1 MKLCVP
7 IPCFFKNVD
16 FCDAIERVAGLGFDA
31 VETYNWKTLD
41 LPRVRKTL
49 ERTGVKLLSMC
60 TTSFNMTDPDHRG
73 EWLSGLEESCQA
85 AEYLGVKKL
94 ITQVGQ
100 DTGAARET
108 QHASIVEGFRAA
120 IPTLERY
127 GVTVMP
133 EPLNVLVNHKGYYL
147 SSAHEGFDIIKEVA
161 HPNVRLIYDIYHQQI
176 TEGNIIPSVTEN
188 LDLIAHLHA
197 AGTPG
202 RHEMWL
208 GEVDYAN
215 VFAAIDKAGYNGYCG
230 LEYTPTEDAE
240 ASLIKARQRYGKEK

>member
-1 MKLCVP
+1 MKLCVA

-41 LPRVRKTL
+41 LPRVRKKL

-94 ITQVGQ
+94 ITQVGR
-100 DTGAARET
+100 DTGATRET

-208 GEVDYAN
+208 GELDYTN
-215 VFAAIDKAGYNGYCG
+215 VFAAIDREAITGIAGLN
-230 LEYTPTEDAE
+230 THRP
-240 ASLIKARQRYGKEK
+240 RV